1 MRAEIRVVISIDGNA
16 TAKKRQIV
24 ERISSDIQSLV
35 ADEPVHSE
43 VAYTM
48 EAGEHRES
56 RTTVTSTS
64 TQTTCSAEQS
74 SESSV
79 PRSLRDGLM
88 FRAQSPLRRANICA
102 TCDGRESCLLRSRS
116 HRFFVPA

>member
-64 TQTTCSAEQS
+64 TQTTCSAEQQRQAAKS
-74 SESSV
+74 F
-79 PRSLRDGLM
+79 RSGEEHLRDGWG
-88 FRAQSPLRRANICA
+88 N
-102 TCDGRESCLLRSRS
+102 
-116 HRFFVPA
+116 